1 MARGG
6 RGNGGLAGGAGIGG
20 SKGGMKT
27 AATAKILAAR
37 KSAAACAGDVTVLLP
52 DAGDGVGGG
61 WAAKR
66 VMCVVGGSPS
76 SLLLLKNSLAA
87 CSTGG

>member
-1 MARGG
+1 M
-6 RGNGGLAGGAGIGG
+6 AGGVGIGG

-27 AATAKILAAR
+27 AAGAKILAAR
-37 KSAAACAGDVTVLLP
+37 KSAAACAGDVTALLR
-52 DAGDGVGGG
+52 DANDGAEGG

-66 VMCVVGGSPS
+66 VICLVGGSPS
-76 SLLLLKNSLAA
+76 PLLLLKNSLAA